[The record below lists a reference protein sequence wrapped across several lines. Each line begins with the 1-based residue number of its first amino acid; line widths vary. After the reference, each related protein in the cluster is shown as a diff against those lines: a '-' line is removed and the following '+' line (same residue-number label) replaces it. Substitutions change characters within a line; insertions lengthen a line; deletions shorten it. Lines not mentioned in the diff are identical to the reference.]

1 MPIIERGI
9 PESGESTYSDSSFE
23 PRTKSSQIDLK
34 GVWAP
39 CLTPVLP
46 DYSIDHERLRQHV
59 NWLLSSGCHGIVL
72 FGTTGEAASFSA
84 VERMQAL
91 ESLLESGVSPSEII
105 LGNGFP
111 SITDSIEVSRHA
123 VSLGCRAVLMVPPFY
138 FKNLSTVGLA
148 ASYQYV
154 LDKVDCPDLRVL
166 LYHFPRMSTVPISY
180 PLVDALIKSHG
191 AMIAGLKDSSGEWE
205 SVIGFIRHYPDI
217 SVFPGTDTFLLEGLN
232 SGGAGTIT
240 ATADINPNGIRHVYD
255 LWRRGDDAEDAQ
267 SKANVIRMIIS
278 RYPLAAALK
287 AVHAHLR
294 SDPGW
299 NRLRPPL
306 EPLSTSEQTELME
319 SLSEAGFAL
328 ADFDDSPTD
337 N

>member
-9 PESGESTYSDSSFE
+9 PESGESTYVDRSFE
-23 PRTKSSQIDLK
+23 PQTESSQIKLS

-46 DYSIDHERLRQHV
+46 DYSIDHVRLCQHV
-59 NWLLSSGCHGIVL
+59 NWLLSNGCHGVVL

-91 ESLLESGVSPSEII
+91 ESLLESGVSPSKIM

-111 SITDSIEVSRHA
+111 SIADSIEVSRHA
-123 VSLGCRAVLMVPPFY
+123 VSLGCRTVLMIPPFY

-154 LDKVDCPDLRVL
+154 LDKIDCPDLRVL

-180 PLVDALIKSHG
+180 PLIDTLIKSHG
-191 AMIAGLKDSSGEWE
+191 AMIAGLKDSSGAWD
-205 SVIGFIRHYPDI
+205 SVFGFIQRYPDF
-217 SVFPGTDTFLLEGLN
+217 SVFPGTDTFLLAGLN

-294 SDPGW
+294 SDLSW

-306 EPLSTSEQTELME
+306 EPLSTNEQTELME
-319 SLSEAGFAL
+319 SLCEAGFAL
-328 ADFDDSPTD
+328 ADFDHNPAD

>member
-1 MPIIERGI
+1 MPTIEREI
-9 PESGESTYSDSSFE
+9 PESGESTYLDSSFK
-23 PRTKSSQIDLK
+23 PRTESSQIDLK

-39 CLTPVLP
+39 CLTPVLS
-46 DYSIDHERLRQHV
+46 DFSIDHERLFQHV
-59 NWLLSSGCHGIVL
+59 NWLLSNGCHGVVL
-72 FGTTGEAASFSA
+72 FGTTGEAASFSTA
-84 VERMQAL
+84 ERMQAL
-91 ESLLESGVSPSEII
+91 ESLLESGVSPFEII

-148 ASYQYV
+148 ASYQHV
-154 LDKVDCPDLRVL
+154 LDKIDCPDLRVL

-180 PLVDALIKSHG
+180 PLIDTLIKTHG

-205 SVIGFIRHYPDI
+205 SVIGFIQRYPDF
-217 SVFPGTDTFLLEGLN
+217 SVFPGTDTFLLKGLN

-255 LWRRGDDAEDAQ
+255 LWRRGDDAKDVQ

-287 AVHAHLR
+287 AVHAQFR

-306 EPLSTSEQTELME
+306 EPLSANEQTELME

-328 ADFDDSPTD
+328 ADFNDSTTH

>member
-9 PESGESTYSDSSFE
+9 PESGESTYSDRSFE
-23 PRTKSSQIDLK
+23 LRTKSSQIDLK

-72 FGTTGEAASFSA
+72 FGTTGEAASFSV

-91 ESLLESGVSPSEII
+91 ESLLESGVSPSKIM

-111 SITDSIEVSRHA
+111 SIADSIEVTRHA
-123 VSLGCRAVLMVPPFY
+123 VSLRCRAVLMIPPFY

-154 LDKVDCPDLRVL
+154 LDRIDCSDLRVL

-180 PLVDALIKSHG
+180 PLIDTLIKTHG

-205 SVIGFIRHYPDI
+205 SVIGFIQRYPEF
-217 SVFPGTDTFLLEGLN
+217 SVFPGTDTFLLQGLN

-294 SDPGW
+294 SEPSW

-306 EPLSTSEQTELME
+306 EPLSTNEQTELME
-319 SLSEAGFAL
+319 SLCEAGFAL
-328 ADFDDSPTD
+328 ADFNDSPTD

>member
-1 MPIIERGI
+1 MPTIEREI
-9 PESGESTYSDSSFE
+9 PESAESTCSDRSSE
-23 PRTKSSQIDLK
+23 PQTELSQIKLS
-34 GVWAP
+34 GIWAP

-46 DYSIDHERLRQHV
+46 DYSIDHERLCQHV

-72 FGTTGEAASFSA
+72 FGTTGEAASFSV

-91 ESLLESGVSPSEII
+91 ESLLESGVSPSKIM

-111 SITDSIEVSRHA
+111 SIADSIEVTRHA
-123 VSLGCRAVLMVPPFY
+123 VSLRCRAVLMIPPFY

-148 ASYQYV
+148 VSYQYV
-154 LDKVDCPDLRVL
+154 LDKIDCPDLRVL

-180 PLVDALIKSHG
+180 PLIDSLIKSHG

-205 SVIGFIRHYPDI
+205 SVIGFIQRYPDF
-217 SVFPGTDTFLLEGLN
+217 SVFPGTDTFLLQGLN

-306 EPLSTSEQTELME
+306 EPLSTNEQTELME
-319 SLSEAGFAL
+319 SLCEAGFAL
-328 ADFDDSPTD
+328 ADFDDNPAD